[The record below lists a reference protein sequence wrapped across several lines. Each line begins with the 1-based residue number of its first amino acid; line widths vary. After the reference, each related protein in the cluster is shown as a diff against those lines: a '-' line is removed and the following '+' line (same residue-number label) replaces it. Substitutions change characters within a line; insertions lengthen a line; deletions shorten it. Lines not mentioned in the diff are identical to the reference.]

1 MREIGGNLFYESQ
14 EMAALVG
21 VDVQSVRIWVRLG
34 KLKAVK
40 IGRNFLINE
49 QDVKKMLAVEKIS
62 SSITDKDNRLKS
74 AILDMLNERT
84 TTFEKKSISVDIGND
99 EEIMMNDTSFATI
112 AENMNRNDYE
122 YLFSKIYA
130 VAFQRGFNAG
140 YGDFYEDIKNLIE
153 KEQSD

>member
-21 VDVQSVRIWVRLG
+21 VDVQSVRRWVRLG

-84 TTFEKKSISVDIGND
+84 TTFEKKSISVDVGND
-99 EEIMMNDTSFATI
+99 EEILLKDTYFATI
-112 AENMNRNDYE
+112 AENMKKDDYE

>member
-21 VDVQSVRIWVRLG
+21 VDVQSVRRWVRLG

-62 SSITDKDNRLKS
+62 SSITNKDNRLKS

-99 EEIMMNDTSFATI
+99 EEILLKDTSFATI
-112 AENMNRNDYE
+112 AEKMKKNDYE

>member
-21 VDVQSVRIWVRLG
+21 VDVQSVRRWVRLG

-49 QDVKKMLAVEKIS
+49 QDVKKMLAVEKIN

-84 TTFEKKSISVDIGND
+84 TTFERKSISVDVGND
-99 EEIMMNDTSFATI
+99 EEILLKDTSFATI
-112 AENMNRNDYE
+112 AENMNKNDYE
-122 YLFSKIYA
+122 YLFGKIYA
-130 VAFQRGFNAG
+130 VAFQRGFNTG

>member
-21 VDVQSVRIWVRLG
+21 VDVQSVRRWVRLG

-49 QDVKKMLAVEKIS
+49 QDVKKMLAVEKIN

-84 TTFEKKSISVDIGND
+84 TTFEKKSISVDVGND
-99 EEIMMNDTSFATI
+99 EEILLKDTSFATI
-112 AENMNRNDYE
+112 AENMNKNDYE
-122 YLFSKIYA
+122 YLFGKIYA
-130 VAFQRGFNAG
+130 VAFQRGFNTG

-153 KEQSD
+153 KEQFD

>member
-21 VDVQSVRIWVRLG
+21 VDVQSVRRWVRLG

-84 TTFEKKSISVDIGND
+84 TTFERKSISVDVGND
-99 EEIMMNDTSFATI
+99 EEILLKDTSFATI
-112 AENMNRNDYE
+112 A
-122 YLFSKIYA
+122 
-130 VAFQRGFNAG
+130 
-140 YGDFYEDIKNLIE
+140 
-153 KEQSD
+153 

>member
-21 VDVQSVRIWVRLG
+21 VDVQSVRRWVRLG

-49 QDVKKMLAVEKIS
+49 QDVKKMLAVEKIN

-84 TTFEKKSISVDIGND
+84 TTFERKSISVDVGND
-99 EEIMMNDTSFATI
+99 EETLMKDTSFATI
-112 AENMNRNDYE
+112 TQNMNQNDYE
-122 YLFSKIYA
+122 YLFGKIYA
-130 VAFQRGFNAG
+130 AAFQRGFNAG

-153 KEQSD
+153 KEQFD

>member
-21 VDVQSVRIWVRLG
+21 VDVQSVRRWVRLG

-49 QDVKKMLAVEKIS
+49 QDFKKMLAVEKIS

>member
-21 VDVQSVRIWVRLG
+21 VDVQSVRRWVRLG

-49 QDVKKMLAVEKIS
+49 QDVKKMLAVEKIN

-84 TTFEKKSISVDIGND
+84 TTFEKKSISVDVGND
-99 EEIMMNDTSFATI
+99 EEILLKDTSFATI
-112 AENMNRNDYE
+112 AENMKKNDYE

-153 KEQSD
+153 KEQFD

>member
-21 VDVQSVRIWVRLG
+21 VDVQSVRRWVRLG

-49 QDVKKMLAVEKIS
+49 QDVKKMLAVEKIN

-84 TTFEKKSISVDIGND
+84 TTFEKKSI
-99 EEIMMNDTSFATI
+99 
-112 AENMNRNDYE
+112 
-122 YLFSKIYA
+122 
-130 VAFQRGFNAG
+130 
-140 YGDFYEDIKNLIE
+140 
-153 KEQSD
+153 

>member
-21 VDVQSVRIWVRLG
+21 VDVQSVRRWVRLG

-62 SSITDKDNRLKS
+62 SSITNKDNRLKS

-99 EEIMMNDTSFATI
+99 EEILLKDTYFATI

>member
-21 VDVQSVRIWVRLG
+21 VDVQSVRRWVRLG

-49 QDVKKMLAVEKIS
+49 QDVKKMLAVEKIN

-84 TTFEKKSISVDIGND
+84 TTFEKKSISVD
-99 EEIMMNDTSFATI
+99 
-112 AENMNRNDYE
+112 
-122 YLFSKIYA
+122 
-130 VAFQRGFNAG
+130 
-140 YGDFYEDIKNLIE
+140 
-153 KEQSD
+153 

>member
-21 VDVQSVRIWVRLG
+21 VDVQSVRRWVRLG

-49 QDVKKMLAVEKIS
+49 QDVKKMLAVEKIT

>member
-21 VDVQSVRIWVRLG
+21 VDVQSVRRWVRLG

-84 TTFEKKSISVDIGND
+84 TTFEKKSISVDVGND
-99 EEIMMNDTSFATI
+99 EEILLKDTSFATI
-112 AENMNRNDYE
+112 AENMKKNDYE

>member
-21 VDVQSVRIWVRLG
+21 VDVQSVRRWVRLG

-49 QDVKKMLAVEKIS
+49 QDVKKMLAVEKIN

-99 EEIMMNDTSFATI
+99 EEILLKDTSFATI
-112 AENMNRNDYE
+112 AENMNKNDYE
-122 YLFSKIYA
+122 YLFGKIYA
-130 VAFQRGFNAG
+130 VAFQRGFNTG

-153 KEQSD
+153 KEQFD

>member
-21 VDVQSVRIWVRLG
+21 VDVQSVRRWVRLG

-84 TTFEKKSISVDIGND
+84 TTFEKKSISVDVGND
-99 EEIMMNDTSFATI
+99 EEILLKDTSFATI

-122 YLFSKIYA
+122 YLFGKIYA
-130 VAFQRGFNAG
+130 VAFQRGFNTG

-153 KEQSD
+153 KEQFD

>member
-21 VDVQSVRIWVRLG
+21 VDVQSVRRWVRLG

-49 QDVKKMLAVEKIS
+49 QDVKKMLAVEKIN

-84 TTFEKKSISVDIGND
+84 TTFERKSISVDVGND
-99 EEIMMNDTSFATI
+99 EEILLKDTSFATI

-122 YLFSKIYA
+122 YLFSQIYSI
-130 VAFQRGFNAG
+130 AFKRGFHAG
-140 YGDFYEDIKNLIE
+140 YGDFYEDIKNVIE
-153 KEQSD
+153 QDQLD

>member
-21 VDVQSVRIWVRLG
+21 VDVQSVRRWVRLG
-34 KLKAVK
+34 KLKAV
-40 IGRNFLINE
+40 
-49 QDVKKMLAVEKIS
+49 
-62 SSITDKDNRLKS
+62 ITDKDNRLKS

>member
-21 VDVQSVRIWVRLG
+21 VDVQSVRRWVRLG

-112 AENMNRNDYE
+112 AEYMNRNDYE

>member
-21 VDVQSVRIWVRLG
+21 VDVQSVRRWVRLG

-49 QDVKKMLAVEKIS
+49 QDVKKMLAVEKIN

-99 EEIMMNDTSFATI
+99 EEILLKDTSFATI
-112 AENMNRNDYE
+112 AENMNKNDYE
-122 YLFSKIYA
+122 YLFGKIYA
-130 VAFQRGFNAG
+130 VAFQRGFNTG

>member
-21 VDVQSVRIWVRLG
+21 VDVQSVRRWVRLG

-49 QDVKKMLAVEKIS
+49 QDVKKMLAVEEIN

-99 EEIMMNDTSFATI
+99 EEILLKDTSFATI
-112 AENMNRNDYE
+112 AENMNKNDYE
-122 YLFSKIYA
+122 YLFGKIYA
-130 VAFQRGFNAG
+130 VAFQRGFNTG

-153 KEQSD
+153 KEQFD

>member
-21 VDVQSVRIWVRLG
+21 VDVQSVRRWVRLG

-49 QDVKKMLAVEKIS
+49 QDVKKMLAVEKIN

-84 TTFEKKSISVDIGND
+84 TTFEKKSISVDVGND
-99 EEIMMNDTSFATI
+99 EEILLKDTYFATI

>member
-21 VDVQSVRIWVRLG
+21 VDVQSVRRWVRLG

-84 TTFEKKSISVDIGND
+84 TTFEKKSISVDVGND
-99 EEIMMNDTSFATI
+99 EEILLKDTSFATI

>member
-21 VDVQSVRIWVRLG
+21 VDVQSVRRWVRLG

-49 QDVKKMLAVEKIS
+49 QDVKKMLAVEKIN

-84 TTFEKKSISVDIGND
+84 TTFEKKSISVDVGND
-99 EEIMMNDTSFATI
+99 EEILLKDTYFATI
-112 AENMNRNDYE
+112 AENMKKDDYE

-153 KEQSD
+153 KKQSD

>member
-21 VDVQSVRIWVRLG
+21 VDVQSVRRWVRLG

-49 QDVKKMLAVEKIS
+49 QDVKKMLAVEKIN

-84 TTFEKKSISVDIGND
+84 TTFEKKSISVDVGND
-99 EEIMMNDTSFATI
+99 EEILLKDTYFATI
-112 AENMNRNDYE
+112 AENMKKDDYE

>member
-21 VDVQSVRIWVRLG
+21 VDVQSVRRWVRLG

-49 QDVKKMLAVEKIS
+49 QDVKKMLAVEKIN

-84 TTFEKKSISVDIGND
+84 TTFERKSISVDIGND

-112 AENMNRNDYE
+112 A
-122 YLFSKIYA
+122 
-130 VAFQRGFNAG
+130 
-140 YGDFYEDIKNLIE
+140 
-153 KEQSD
+153 

>member
-21 VDVQSVRIWVRLG
+21 VDVQSVRRWVRLG

-153 KEQSD
+153 KE

>member
-21 VDVQSVRIWVRLG
+21 VDVQSVRRWVRLG

-49 QDVKKMLAVEKIS
+49 QDVKKMLAVEKIN

-84 TTFEKKSISVDIGND
+84 TTFERKSISVDVGND
-99 EEIMMNDTSFATI
+99 EEILLKDTSFATI

-130 VAFQRGFNAG
+130 VAFQRGFNTG

>member
-21 VDVQSVRIWVRLG
+21 VDVQSVRRWVRLG

-84 TTFEKKSISVDIGND
+84 TTFEKKSISVDVGND
-99 EEIMMNDTSFATI
+99 EEILLKDTYFATI

-153 KEQSD
+153 KEQFD

>member
-21 VDVQSVRIWVRLG
+21 VDVQSVRRWVRLG

>member
-21 VDVQSVRIWVRLG
+21 VDVQSVRRWVRLG

-62 SSITDKDNRLKS
+62 SSITNKDNRLKS

-99 EEIMMNDTSFATI
+99 EEILLKDTSFATI
-112 AENMNRNDYE
+112 AENMKKNDYE

-153 KEQSD
+153 KEQFD

>member
-21 VDVQSVRIWVRLG
+21 VDVQSVRRWVRLG

-62 SSITDKDNRLKS
+62 SSITNKDNRLKS

-99 EEIMMNDTSFATI
+99 EEILLKDTSFATI
-112 AENMNRNDYE
+112 AENMKKNDYE

>member
-14 EMAALVG
+14 EMADLIG
-21 VDVQSVRIWVRLG
+21 VDVQSVRRWVRLG

-49 QDVKKMLAVEKIS
+49 QDVKKMLAVEKIN

-84 TTFEKKSISVDIGND
+84 TTFEKKSISVDVGND
-99 EEIMMNDTSFATI
+99 EEILLKDTSFATI
-112 AENMNRNDYE
+112 AENMKKNDYE

-153 KEQSD
+153 KEQFD

>member
-21 VDVQSVRIWVRLG
+21 VDVQSVRRWVRLG

-122 YLFSKIYA
+122 YLFSKIGS
-130 VAFQRGFNAG
+130 VVFQRGFNAG

>member
-21 VDVQSVRIWVRLG
+21 VDVQSVRRWVRLG

-49 QDVKKMLAVEKIS
+49 QDVKKMLAVEKIN

-84 TTFEKKSISVDIGND
+84 TTFEKKSISVDVGND
-99 EEIMMNDTSFATI
+99 EEILLKDTYFATI
-112 AENMNRNDYE
+112 AENMKKDDYE

-153 KEQSD
+153 KEQFD

>member
-21 VDVQSVRIWVRLG
+21 VDVQSVRRWVRLG

-84 TTFEKKSISVDIGND
+84 TTFEKKSISVDVGND
-99 EEIMMNDTSFATI
+99 EEILLKDTSFATI
-112 AENMNRNDYE
+112 AENMNKNDYE

>member
-21 VDVQSVRIWVRLG
+21 VDVQSVRRWVRLG

-49 QDVKKMLAVEKIS
+49 QDVKKMLAVEKIN

-84 TTFEKKSISVDIGND
+84 TTFEKKSISVDVGND
-99 EEIMMNDTSFATI
+99 EEILLKDTYFATI
-112 AENMNRNDYE
+112 AENMKKNDYE